1 MSDLKKSVCSAID
14 EMRDTLL
21 GLSHHIHAN
30 PELAFREFIA
40 AEALTNAVE
49 EAGLSVTRG
58 AFGLET
64 GYASE
69 FGDTEGNGTVAIL
82 SEYDALPGIGH
93 SCGHNIIAASG
104 LGAALALSKVPGW
117 RGKLRY
123 LGTPAEERG
132 GGKEIMAQ
140 NGAFDGVD
148 AALMVHPA
156 GLDLTTMPS
165 IALSSVE
172 AVYDGQSAHASAMPH
187 RGLNALDGVVI
198 SYQAIAALRQHIRP
212 SERIHGIITDG
223 GKAPNIV
230 PDRAAALYYIR
241 AQDASALAKLKAR
254 VKACLEAGAAASGT
268 QVTLNWA
275 QVDYLDLKTNDK
287 LANAYDQNIRAL
299 GREPIDASQMPSS
312 FAGST
317 DMGNV
322 SHRVPSIHPMI
333 SCAPPN
339 VVIHNPEFAKWA
351 GSDKGDAAVLDG
363 AKALAMTAIDYF
375 ENDALRTDAHT
386 EFQESEKTSREAVS
400 LAFDET
406 GVMEIGGCGCS

>member
-1 MSDLKKSVCSAID
+1 MSELKKQVCDAID
-14 EMRDTLL
+14 GMRETLL
-21 GLSHHIHAN
+21 NVSHHIHEN
-30 PELAFREFIA
+30 PELAFQEVDA
-40 AEALTNAVE
+40 AATLTDTVE
-49 EAGLSVTRG
+49 KNGLPVSRR

-64 GYASE
+64 GYACE
-69 FGDTEGNGTVAIL
+69 FGSGPENGTVAIL

-104 LGAALALSKVPGW
+104 LGAALALSKVNGW
-117 RGKLRY
+117 RGRVRY

-140 NGAFDGVD
+140 HGAFDGVD
-148 AALMVHPA
+148 ASLMIHPA
-156 GLDLTTMPS
+156 GMDLTTMPS

-172 AVYDGQSAHASAMPH
+172 AIFEGRNAHASAMPH
-187 RGLNALDGVVI
+187 KGLNALDAVVL

-223 GKAPNIV
+223 GQAPNIV
-230 PDRAAALYYIR
+230 PDRAAALYYVR
-241 AQDASALAKLKAR
+241 ALNARALADLKVR
-254 VKACLEAGAAASGT
+254 VKNCLESGALGT
-268 QVTLNWA
+268 GTNVTLNWA
-275 QVDYLDLKTNDK
+275 QVDYLDLKTNDA
-287 LANAYDQNIRAL
+287 LAAVFDTNIRQL
-299 GREPIDASQMPSS
+299 GREPIDASTLPSS

-322 SHRVPSIHPMI
+322 SHRMPSIHPMI

-351 GSDKGDAAVLDG
+351 GSDKGDEAVLDG
-363 AKALAMTAIDYF
+363 AKALAMTALDYF
-375 ENDALRTDAHT
+375 GDQGLQKTAKDEFT
-386 EFQESEKTSREAVS
+386 ETEGDSRKAVS

>member
-1 MSDLKKSVCSAID
+1 MGDLKSDIFDAVDSLK
-14 EMRDTLL
+14 DTLL
-21 GLSHHIHAN
+21 GVSHHIHAN
-30 PELAFREFIA
+30 PELAFEEVIA
-40 AEALTNAVE
+40 AECLTHAVE
-49 EAGLSVTRG
+49 EAALPIQRRAYGLD
-58 AFGLET
+58 T

-69 FGDTEGNGTVAIL
+69 FGSDDSNGTVAIL

-117 RGKLRY
+117 KGKVRY
-123 LGTPAEERG
+123 VGTPAEERG

-148 AALMVHPA
+148 AAMMIHPA
-156 GLDLTTMPS
+156 GMDLTTMPS

-172 AVYDGQSAHASAMPH
+172 AVYEGQSAHASAMPH
-187 RGLNALDGVVI
+187 RGLNALDGVVL

-223 GKAPNIV
+223 GQAPNIV

-241 AQDASALAKLKAR
+241 AQNAGALATLKSR
-254 VKACLEAGAAASGT
+254 VKNCLEAGATASGT
-268 QVTLNWA
+268 TVTLNWA
-275 QVDYLDLKTNDK
+275 QVDYLDLKTNMP
-287 LANAYDQNIRAL
+287 LADAYDANIRRL
-299 GREPIDASQMPSS
+299 GRDPIDASNLPSS

-333 SCAPPN
+333 ACAPTN

-351 GSDKGDAAVLDG
+351 GSDRGDLAVLDG
-363 AKALAMTAIDYF
+363 AKALAMTAVDYF
-375 ENDALRTDAHT
+375 ESRTLRDTAKSDFEDTAADST
-386 EFQESEKTSREAVS
+386 QAVS
-400 LAFDET
+400 MAFDAN